1 MLNCIFE
8 GLSSVQLLASASA
21 ANTAAATSAYVDVR
35 GFEGQIAVVVDTGIL
50 VDGTATYTFDTAT
63 DSGATGTAAVVPLG
77 GALTVV
83 TTSND
88 PLLQIAV
95 FDCTQLKGFL
105 RIVGTK
111 SAAGAFQ
118 VGANVIGL
126 KKYAT

>member
-8 GLSSVQLLASASA
+8 SITGVTLLASASA

-35 GFEGQIAVVVDTGIL
+35 GFEGQIAVIVDTGIL
-50 VDGTATYTFDTAT
+50 VDGTVTYTFDTAT
-63 DSGATGTAAVVPLG
+63 DASATGTAAVVPVN

-88 PLLQIAV
+88 PLVQIAT

-118 VGANVIGL
+118 LGVTVVGL
-126 KKYAT
+126 KKYAS